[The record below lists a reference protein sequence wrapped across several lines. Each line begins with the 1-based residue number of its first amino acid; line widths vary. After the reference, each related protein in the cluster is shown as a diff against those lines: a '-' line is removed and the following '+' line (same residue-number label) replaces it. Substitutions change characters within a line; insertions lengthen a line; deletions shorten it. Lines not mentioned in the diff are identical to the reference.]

1 MHNNIW
7 QIWKNKRLMLMLSL
21 GFASGLPLALSGN
34 TLQAWLTVD
43 GVDIKAI
50 GLFSL
55 VGLPYTI
62 KFLWAPI
69 MDRFVPPFLGR
80 RRGWMAL
87 MQALIA
93 IIIAAF
99 SFLNPSSMVRLTA
112 LLAILLAFASASHD
126 IVFDA
131 YRTDVLPTKERGL
144 GAALSV
150 AGYRV
155 AMLVS
160 GAIALIAADHFGW
173 HITYFF
179 MACLMAGCILFTV
192 IAPNPD
198 QESLHPSSLTEAII
212 EPFRDFFSR
221 EKALAFLVLILL
233 YKIGDAFAGVLTTPF
248 LIRGVGFT
256 LTEVGT
262 VNKAIGL
269 LATIGGAIYGG
280 VLMARL
286 GLFRSLIFFGILQ
299 AISNLSFMLL
309 AYLGHNVPAMIAAVL
324 FENIS
329 GGMGTAAFVAFL
341 MALCNHRYS
350 ASQYAMLSAFASAG
364 RVFVAPPSGFLAEAA
379 GWPLFFFITAIAA
392 IPGLLLLLTMRKD
405 INLLE
410 INPAQIQKGK
420 A

>member
-1 MHNNIW
+1 MRDNIW
-7 QIWKNKRLMLMLSL
+7 SLWKKKELALMLPL

-50 GLFSL
+50 GLFGL

-62 KFLWAPI
+62 KFLWSPL
-69 MDRFVPPFLGR
+69 MDRYVPPFLGR

-87 MQALIA
+87 MQVLIA
-93 IIIAAF
+93 I
-99 SFLNPSSMVRLTA
+99 V
-112 LLAILLAFASASHD
+112 LAILSFITPSTMVQAAAFLALFLAFSSASQD

-131 YRTDVLPTKERGL
+131 YRTDLLKPKERGL

-150 AGYRV
+150 TGYRI

-160 GAIALIAADHFGW
+160 GAFALILADHMGW
-173 HITYFF
+173 HFTYLL
-179 MACLMAGCILFTV
+179 MAALMAGCIIFT
-192 IAPNPD
+192 IFAPEPD
-198 QESLHPSSLTEAII
+198 QSTHHPTSLAEAVI

-221 EKALAFLVLILL
+221 EKALLFLTVILL
-233 YKIGDAFAGVLTTPF
+233 YKIGDAFAGILTTPF
-248 LIRGVGFT
+248 LIRGVGFS

-262 VNKAIGL
+262 VNKAVGL

-280 VLMARL
+280 FLMARL
-286 GLFRSLIFFGILQ
+286 GLFRSLLLFGILQ
-299 AISNLSFMLL
+299 AVSNLSFMLL
-309 AYLGHNVPAMIAAVL
+309 AYLGHNLPAMVSAVL

-350 ASQYAMLSAFASAG
+350 ASQYAMLSAFAAVG
-364 RVFVAPPSGFLAEAA
+364 RVFVAPPSGYLAETV
-379 GWPLFFFITAIAA
+379 GWPLFFLITAIAA
-392 IPGLLLLLTMRKD
+392 VPGLILLLIMKRDVDRLD
-405 INLLE
+405 IMDS
-410 INPAQIQKGK
+410 K
-420 A
+420 